1 MIIYLELSDTDVSN
15 LTLLFMKTVYT
26 QRLHTMLNPIIF
38 INKNLK
44 LKVSNPYF
52 MGIHDEVKV
61 C

>member
-1 MIIYLELSDTDVSN
+1 MIIYFELSDTDVSN

-44 LKVSNPYF
+44 LKGTFQIPTLWEY
-52 MGIHDEVKV
+52 MMK
-61 C
+61 

>member
-44 LKVSNPYF
+44 LKGTFQTPTLWEY
-52 MGIHDEVKV
+52 MMK
-61 C
+61 

>member
-1 MIIYLELSDTDVSN
+1 MIIYLELSDADVSN

-44 LKVSNPYF
+44 LKGTFQTSTLWEY
-52 MGIHDEVKV
+52 MMK
-61 C
+61 

>member
-26 QRLHTMLNPIIF
+26 ERLHTMLNPIIF

-44 LKVSNPYF
+44 LKGTFQTPTLWEY
-52 MGIHDEVKV
+52 MMK
-61 C
+61 